1 MGAGMKH
8 CIETYL
14 NGLAAIAFLII
25 LSSCTIAPKSHLGDK
40 AIEEELI
47 ELKSTEVNKIW
58 FTNDLSI
65 YYSLLDQRN
74 FFDINGFVEISTSVT
89 YTFPLADYLYIYV
102 YLLDAKGV
110 ATSRHSI
117 RPFLSTYNPFPE
129 KAAFSATLPKDAET
143 AYLAFGYLGNFVSIE
158 REEGRNRGYE
168 KLDWEIYHD
177 PFQ

>member
-89 YTFPLADYLYIYV
+89 YTFPSPIISISMSTFSTLRAWPPADTVSVPSFPPTIHFR
-102 YLLDAKGV
+102 KKQ
-110 ATSRHSI
+110 
-117 RPFLSTYNPFPE
+117 LS
-129 KAAFSATLPKDAET
+129 ALPCPKT
-143 AYLAFGYLGNFVSIE
+143 RRQLT
-158 REEGRNRGYE
+158 
-168 KLDWEIYHD
+168 
-177 PFQ
+177 